1 MNVNLVIIV
10 IIVIIVLSFIV
21 GLVLK
26 RNYKKGLVLLNTTII
41 PSIGKDRTTI
51 PQNNSTPVM
60 VEAKKIESEK
70 GSVVVS
76 PQIGAIQNSPVV
88 VPNSVPQVVPI
99 NETPTVSTLMPAV
112 APVERPA
119 FVPETIPVI
128 PVEKPIIPTPVPME
142 APVERPAF
150 VPEAIPVAPV
160 EEPII
165 PTPVPVEAPVER
177 PAFVPEAIP
186 VAPVENAVTPTP
198 MPVEAPVDRPAFVPE
213 AIPVA
218 PVEDAVASEE
228 ESFTPESIPVIASE
242 LISNENDVENN
253 TEIETTISNPLIPLD
268 IPMVS
273 IDDTMPRIE
282 FVDNSST
289 NEPILIPMDVEKEK
303 KGIVFDSPDEIL
315 DLLPDDGDN
324 TDLK

>member
-99 NETPTVSTLMPAV
+99 NETPTVSAV
-112 APVERPA
+112 
-119 FVPETIPVI
+119 
-128 PVEKPIIPTPVPME
+128 
-142 APVERPAF
+142 
-150 VPEAIPVAPV
+150 
-160 EEPII
+160 
-165 PTPVPVEAPVER
+165 APVER

-186 VAPVENAVTPTP
+186 VAPVENAVTPIP
-198 MPVEAPVDRPAFVPE
+198 MPVEAPAERPAFVPETIPVIPVEEPIIPTPVPMEAPVDRPAFVPE
-213 AIPVA
+213 DIPVT
-218 PVEDAVASEE
+218 PVEDTVASVE

-268 IPMVS
+268 NPMVS
-273 IDDTMPRIE
+273 VDDTVPRIE

-315 DLLPDDGDN
+315 DLLPEDGDN
-324 TDLK
+324 TDLKL

>member
-60 VEAKKIESEK
+60 VETKKIESEK

-76 PQIGAIQNSPVV
+76 PQIGTIQNSPVV

-99 NETPTVSTLMPAV
+99 NETPTVSTPMPAV

-128 PVEKPIIPTPVPME
+128 PVEKPIIPTPLPME

-150 VPEAIPVAPV
+150 VPEAIPVEPV
-160 EEPII
+160 EVSVT
-165 PTPVPVEAPVER
+165 PTPMPVEAPVER
-177 PAFVPEAIP
+177 PAFVPEDIP
-186 VAPVENAVTPTP
+186 VT
-198 MPVEAPVDRPAFVPE
+198 
-213 AIPVA
+213 
-218 PVEDAVASEE
+218 PVEDAVASVE
-228 ESFTPESIPVIASE
+228 ESFVPESIPVIASE
-242 LISNENDVENN
+242 LISKENVVENN

-315 DLLPDDGDN
+315 DLLPEDGDN
-324 TDLK
+324 ADLK

>member
-51 PQNNSTPVM
+51 PQNNSAPVM

-88 VPNSVPQVVPI
+88 VPSSVPQVVPI
-99 NETPTVSTLMPAV
+99 NETPTVSAVVPVERPAFVPEAIPVTPVENAVTPTPMPV
-112 APVERPA
+112 EAPVERPA
-119 FVPETIPVI
+119 FVPEAIPVI

-150 VPEAIPVAPV
+150 VPEDIPV
-160 EEPII
+160 
-165 PTPVPVEAPVER
+165 T
-177 PAFVPEAIP
+177 
-186 VAPVENAVTPTP
+186 
-198 MPVEAPVDRPAFVPE
+198 
-213 AIPVA
+213 
-218 PVEDAVASEE
+218 PVEDAVTSVE

-273 IDDTMPRIE
+273 VDDTMPRIE

-289 NEPILIPMDVEKEK
+289 NEPILIPMDIEKEK
-303 KGIVFDSPDEIL
+303 TGIMFDSPDEVL
-315 DLLPDDGDN
+315 DLLPEDGDN

>member
-21 GLVLK
+21 GFVLK

-99 NETPTVSTLMPAV
+99 NETPAVSAV
-112 APVERPA
+112 
-119 FVPETIPVI
+119 
-128 PVEKPIIPTPVPME
+128 

-160 EEPII
+160 EVSVT
-165 PTPVPVEAPVER
+165 PTPMPVEAPVER

-186 VAPVENAVTPTP
+186 VAPVEVSVTPTP
-198 MPVEAPVDRPAFVPE
+198 MPVEAPVERPAFVPE
-213 AIPVA
+213 AIPIA
-218 PVEDAVASEE
+218 PVEDAATSEE
-228 ESFTPESIPVIASE
+228 ETFAPESIPVIASE

-273 IDDTMPRIE
+273 VDDTMPRIE

-303 KGIVFDSPDEIL
+303 KGIIFDSPDEIL
-315 DLLPDDGDN
+315 DLLPEDGDN
-324 TDLK
+324 TDLKL

>member
-60 VEAKKIESEK
+60 VETKKIESEK

-99 NETPTVSTLMPAV
+99 NETPTVSAV

-119 FVPETIPVI
+119 FVPET
-128 PVEKPIIPTPVPME
+128 
-142 APVERPAF
+142 
-150 VPEAIPVAPV
+150 
-160 EEPII
+160 
-165 PTPVPVEAPVER
+165 
-177 PAFVPEAIP
+177 IP

-198 MPVEAPVDRPAFVPE
+198 MPVEAPVERPAFVPETIPVIPVEEPIIPTPVPMEAPVDRPAFVPE
-213 AIPVA
+213 DIPVT
-218 PVEDAVASEE
+218 PVEDAVTSVE

-242 LISNENDVENN
+242 LISNGNDVENN

-273 IDDTMPRIE
+273 VDDTMPRIE

-289 NEPILIPMDVEKEK
+289 NEPILIPMNVEKEK

-315 DLLPDDGDN
+315 DLFPEDGDN
-324 TDLK
+324 TDLKL

>member
-99 NETPTVSTLMPAV
+99 NETPTVSAV
-112 APVERPA
+112 
-119 FVPETIPVI
+119 
-128 PVEKPIIPTPVPME
+128 
-142 APVERPAF
+142 
-150 VPEAIPVAPV
+150 
-160 EEPII
+160 
-165 PTPVPVEAPVER
+165 APVER

-198 MPVEAPVDRPAFVPE
+198 MPVEAPAERPAFVPETIPVIPVEEPIIPTPVPMEAPVDRPAFVPE
-213 AIPVA
+213 DIPVT
-218 PVEDAVASEE
+218 PVEDTVASVE

-268 IPMVS
+268 NPMVS
-273 IDDTMPRIE
+273 VDDTVPRIE

-315 DLLPDDGDN
+315 DLLPEDGDN
-324 TDLK
+324 TDLKL

>member
-60 VEAKKIESEK
+60 VETKKIESEK

-99 NETPTVSTLMPAV
+99 NETPTVSAV

-119 FVPETIPVI
+119 FVPET
-128 PVEKPIIPTPVPME
+128 
-142 APVERPAF
+142 
-150 VPEAIPVAPV
+150 
-160 EEPII
+160 
-165 PTPVPVEAPVER
+165 
-177 PAFVPEAIP
+177 IP

-198 MPVEAPVDRPAFVPE
+198 MPVEAPVERPAFVPETIPVIPVEEPIIPTPVPMEAPVDRPAFVPE
-213 AIPVA
+213 DIPVT
-218 PVEDAVASEE
+218 PVEDAVTSVE

-268 IPMVS
+268 NPMVS
-273 IDDTMPRIE
+273 VDDTVPRIE

-289 NEPILIPMDVEKEK
+289 NEPILIPMDIEKGK
-303 KGIVFDSPDEIL
+303 TGIMFDSPDEIL
-315 DLLPDDGDN
+315 DLLPEDGDN

>member
-60 VEAKKIESEK
+60 VETKKIESEK

-99 NETPTVSTLMPAV
+99 NETPTVSAV

-119 FVPETIPVI
+119 FVPET
-128 PVEKPIIPTPVPME
+128 
-142 APVERPAF
+142 
-150 VPEAIPVAPV
+150 
-160 EEPII
+160 
-165 PTPVPVEAPVER
+165 
-177 PAFVPEAIP
+177 IP

-198 MPVEAPVDRPAFVPE
+198 MPVEAPVERPAFVPETIPVIPVEEPIIPTPVPMEAPVDRPAFVPE
-213 AIPVA
+213 DIPVT
-218 PVEDAVASEE
+218 PVEDAVTSVE

-242 LISNENDVENN
+242 LISNGNDVENN

-273 IDDTMPRIE
+273 VDDTMPRIE

-289 NEPILIPMDVEKEK
+289 NEPILIPMDIEKGK
-303 KGIVFDSPDEIL
+303 TGIMFDSPDEIL
-315 DLLPDDGDN
+315 DLLPEDGDN

>member
-99 NETPTVSTLMPAV
+99 NETPTVSTPMPAV

-150 VPEAIPVAPV
+150 VPEAIPVEPV
-160 EEPII
+160 EVSVT
-165 PTPVPVEAPVER
+165 PTPMPVEAPVER
-177 PAFVPEAIP
+177 PAFVPEDIP
-186 VAPVENAVTPTP
+186 VT
-198 MPVEAPVDRPAFVPE
+198 
-213 AIPVA
+213 
-218 PVEDAVASEE
+218 PVEDAATSVEE
-228 ESFTPESIPVIASE
+228 TIAPESIPVIASE
-242 LISNENDVENN
+242 LISKENVVDNN
-253 TEIETTISNPLIPLD
+253 MEIETTISNPLIPLD

-303 KGIVFDSPDEIL
+303 KGIIFDSPDEIL
-315 DLLPDDGDN
+315 DLLPEDGDN
-324 TDLK
+324 TDLKL

>member
-60 VEAKKIESEK
+60 VETKKIESEK

-99 NETPTVSTLMPAV
+99 NETPTVSAV
-112 APVERPA
+112 VPVERPA
-119 FVPETIPVI
+119 FVPETIPVA
-128 PVEKPIIPTPVPME
+128 PVENAVTPTPMPVE

-165 PTPVPVEAPVER
+165 PTPVPMEAPVGR
-177 PAFVPEAIP
+177 PAFVPE
-186 VAPVENAVTPTP
+186 
-198 MPVEAPVDRPAFVPE
+198 D
-213 AIPVA
+213 IPVA
-218 PVEDAVASEE
+218 PVEDTVASVE
-228 ESFTPESIPVIASE
+228 ESFVPESIPVIASE

-268 IPMVS
+268 NPMVS
-273 IDDTMPRIE
+273 VDDTVPRIE

-289 NEPILIPMDVEKEK
+289 NEPILIPMDIEKGK
-303 KGIVFDSPDEIL
+303 TGIMFDSPDEIL
-315 DLLPDDGDN
+315 DLLPEDGDN

>member
-76 PQIGAIQNSPVV
+76 PQIGTIQNSPVV

-99 NETPTVSTLMPAV
+99 NETPTVSTPMPAV

-128 PVEKPIIPTPVPME
+128 PVEKPIIHTPVPME

-150 VPEAIPVAPV
+150 VPEDIPV
-160 EEPII
+160 
-165 PTPVPVEAPVER
+165 T
-177 PAFVPEAIP
+177 
-186 VAPVENAVTPTP
+186 
-198 MPVEAPVDRPAFVPE
+198 
-213 AIPVA
+213 
-218 PVEDAVASEE
+218 PVEDAVASVE

-273 IDDTMPRIE
+273 VDDTVPRIE

-289 NEPILIPMDVEKEK
+289 NEPILIPMDIEKEK
-303 KGIVFDSPDEIL
+303 TGIMFDSPDEVL
-315 DLLPDDGDN
+315 DLLPEDGDN

>member
-51 PQNNSTPVM
+51 PQNNSAPVM

-88 VPNSVPQVVPI
+88 VPSSVPQVVPI
-99 NETPTVSTLMPAV
+99 NETPTVSAV
-112 APVERPA
+112 V
-119 FVPETIPVI
+119 
-128 PVEKPIIPTPVPME
+128 
-142 APVERPAF
+142 PVERPAF
-150 VPEAIPVAPV
+150 VPEAIPVTPV
-160 EEPII
+160 ENAVT
-165 PTPVPVEAPVER
+165 PTPMPVEAPVER

-198 MPVEAPVDRPAFVPE
+198 MPVEAPVERPAFVPE
-213 AIPVA
+213 AIPVIPVEKPIIPTPVPMEA
-218 PVEDAVASEE
+218 PVERPAFVPEDIPVTPVEDAVTSVE

-273 IDDTMPRIE
+273 VDDTMPRIE

-289 NEPILIPMDVEKEK
+289 NEPILIPMDIEKEK
-303 KGIVFDSPDEIL
+303 TGIMFDSPDEVL
-315 DLLPDDGDN
+315 DLLPEDGDN

>member
-60 VEAKKIESEK
+60 VETKKIESEK

-99 NETPTVSTLMPAV
+99 NETPTV
-112 APVERPA
+112 
-119 FVPETIPVI
+119 
-128 PVEKPIIPTPVPME
+128 
-142 APVERPAF
+142 
-150 VPEAIPVAPV
+150 
-160 EEPII
+160 
-165 PTPVPVEAPVER
+165 PVEAPVER

-198 MPVEAPVDRPAFVPE
+198 MPVEAPVERPAFVPE

-218 PVEDAVASEE
+218 PVEEPIIPTPVPMEAPVGRPAFVPEDIPVAPVEDTVASVE
-228 ESFTPESIPVIASE
+228 ESFVPESIPVIASE

-268 IPMVS
+268 NPMVS
-273 IDDTMPRIE
+273 VDDTVPRIE

-289 NEPILIPMDVEKEK
+289 NEPILIPMDIEKGK
-303 KGIVFDSPDEIL
+303 TGIMFDSPDEIL
-315 DLLPDDGDN
+315 DLLPEDGDN

>member
-88 VPNSVPQVVPI
+88 VPSSVPQVVPI
-99 NETPTVSTLMPAV
+99 NETPTVSAV

-119 FVPETIPVI
+119 FVPEAIPIAPVENAVTPTPMPVEAPVERPAFVPEAIPVI

-150 VPEAIPVAPV
+150 VPEDIPV
-160 EEPII
+160 
-165 PTPVPVEAPVER
+165 T
-177 PAFVPEAIP
+177 
-186 VAPVENAVTPTP
+186 PVENAVTS
-198 MPVEAPVDRPAFVPE
+198 V
-213 AIPVA
+213 
-218 PVEDAVASEE
+218 E

-273 IDDTMPRIE
+273 VDDTMPRIE

-289 NEPILIPMDVEKEK
+289 NEPILIPMDIEKEK
-303 KGIVFDSPDEIL
+303 TGIMFDSPDEVL
-315 DLLPDDGDN
+315 DLLPEDGDN

>member
-51 PQNNSTPVM
+51 PHNNSTPVM
-60 VEAKKIESEK
+60 VETKKIESEK

-99 NETPTVSTLMPAV
+99 NETPTVSAV
-112 APVERPA
+112 V
-119 FVPETIPVI
+119 
-128 PVEKPIIPTPVPME
+128 
-142 APVERPAF
+142 
-150 VPEAIPVAPV
+150 
-160 EEPII
+160 
-165 PTPVPVEAPVER
+165 PVER

-198 MPVEAPVDRPAFVPE
+198 MPMEAPVDRPAFVPE
-213 AIPVA
+213 DIPVT
-218 PVEDAVASEE
+218 PVEDAVTSVE

-268 IPMVS
+268 NPMVS
-273 IDDTMPRIE
+273 VDDTVPRIE

-289 NEPILIPMDVEKEK
+289 NEPILIPMDIEKGK
-303 KGIVFDSPDEIL
+303 TGIMFDSPDEIL
-315 DLLPDDGDN
+315 DLLPEDGDN

>member
-60 VEAKKIESEK
+60 VETKKIESEK

-99 NETPTVSTLMPAV
+99 NETPTVSAV

-119 FVPETIPVI
+119 FVPEDIPV
-128 PVEKPIIPTPVPME
+128 T
-142 APVERPAF
+142 
-150 VPEAIPVAPV
+150 
-160 EEPII
+160 
-165 PTPVPVEAPVER
+165 
-177 PAFVPEAIP
+177 
-186 VAPVENAVTPTP
+186 
-198 MPVEAPVDRPAFVPE
+198 
-213 AIPVA
+213 
-218 PVEDAVASEE
+218 PVEDAVASVE

-273 IDDTMPRIE
+273 VDDTMPRIE

-289 NEPILIPMDVEKEK
+289 NEPILIPMDIEKGK
-303 KGIVFDSPDEIL
+303 TGIMFDSPDEIL
-315 DLLPDDGDN
+315 DLLPEDGDN

>member
-60 VEAKKIESEK
+60 VETKKIESEK

-99 NETPTVSTLMPAV
+99 NETPTVSAV

-119 FVPETIPVI
+119 FVPET
-128 PVEKPIIPTPVPME
+128 
-142 APVERPAF
+142 
-150 VPEAIPVAPV
+150 
-160 EEPII
+160 
-165 PTPVPVEAPVER
+165 
-177 PAFVPEAIP
+177 IP

-198 MPVEAPVDRPAFVPE
+198 MPVEAPVERPAFVPETIPVIPVEEPIIPTPVPMEAPVDRPAFVPE
-213 AIPVA
+213 DIPVT
-218 PVEDAVASEE
+218 PVEDAVTSVE

-268 IPMVS
+268 NPMVS
-273 IDDTMPRIE
+273 VDDTVPRIE

-289 NEPILIPMDVEKEK
+289 NEPILIPMDIEKEK
-303 KGIVFDSPDEIL
+303 TGIMFDSPDEVL
-315 DLLPDDGDN
+315 DLLPEDGDN